1 MSTLEGSALSCAEV
15 LSRIE
20 DIRPVLTEAIPWIEA
35 ARCLPSEVVDALRGT
50 GVFAMV
56 MPRARGG
63 PELDPI
69 EQFHVV
75 EALAR
80 IDASIGWCVMIGS
93 DSGYYS
99 AFLDPDVAVELW
111 PSLDLVTAGWVAPGG
126 QGEVTDGGYRLSGR
140 WSFGSGCQHAD
151 VFVGGFLVSDAGV
164 PRFGPDGRPELRVA
178 VFDPSAVEIHDTWH
192 TTGLAGSG
200 STDYSVTDLMVPF
213 EHTFTLLGG
222 AVGTRRSEPL
232 YAYPA
237 MFLSNLAAVPLG
249 VARASLDEF
258 RRLAEEKMV
267 MPAMHPLRDEARAQ
281 TAMGRAE
288 ALWAS
293 GRAWALD
300 VLGELWDVLI
310 AGGQP
315 SAELR
320 ARFRLSAANACTNA
334 REATELLYR
343 AAGSTAI
350 YSTSPLDRHYRDQAT
365 MAAHIVSAERN
376 FEIAGRVL
384 LGIETNEPLY

>member
-20 DIRPVLTEAIPWIEA
+20 DIRPALTEAIPRIET
-35 ARCLPSEVVDALRGT
+35 ARCLPSDVVDALRGT
-50 GVFAMV
+50 GAFSMV

-99 AFLDPDVAVELW
+99 AFVDPDVAIELW
-111 PSLDLVTAGWVAPGG
+111 PSLDLVTAGWIAPGG

-213 EHTFTLLGG
+213 EHTFSLLGD
-222 AVGTRRSEPL
+222 AVATRRSEPP
-232 YAYPA
+232 YAYPGTA
-237 MFLSNLAAVPLG
+237 RRRPPNDTARTGSTPDVRPAQPRVSHSSPQPGLS
-249 VARASLDEF
+249 
-258 RRLAEEKMV
+258 
-267 MPAMHPLRDEARAQ
+267 
-281 TAMGRAE
+281 AE
-288 ALWAS
+288 ASTHAGS
-293 GRAWALD
+293 SSPHAR
-300 VLGELWDVLI
+300 VLRSD
-310 AGGQP
+310 P
-315 SAELR
+315 N
-320 ARFRLSAANACTNA
+320 SAA
-334 REATELLYR
+334 
-343 AAGSTAI
+343 AA
-350 YSTSPLDRHYRDQAT
+350 LR
-365 MAAHIVSAERN
+365 
-376 FEIAGRVL
+376 
-384 LGIETNEPLY
+384 